1 MPAPLDAHQD
11 RHYQVAEAELSW
23 LRSLRK
29 EQHTRKQN
37 EKFALSPK
45 TKATVDSGFVD
56 QDDIATLWDHMVA
69 SSHVRGH
76 VRGGSKLN
84 RVQSPQTF
92 PHSSLIKLE
101 PASDRDYLS
110 AEAELAA
117 YRARQI
123 AIAARLQDASGDRWG
138 YADAEAELAAFRQQV
153 CTAAAAPLPNSENH
167 VNYFKEDTFQGNNG
181 VDARDVYN
189 GEVDLG
195 PFRAKADADADAA
208 AMPCEH
214 NVDRLSYEAAAVEL
228 AQFRAG
234 ASAGSADATLHREEE
249 TEKESHTTTTPATSV
264 ESFAGEQSFVDSRSF
279 HDAEAELNL
288 FRAKKA
294 ALQDGAVDRNYLSA
308 GAELAEYR
316 AKQLNFA
323 ECLVDSRSFHDAEA
337 ELNLFRAKR
346 AALQDCAVDR
356 NYLSAGAELAEYR
369 AKQLNFAAPTQDSPL
384 QTLMATTAVTPSLAR
399 TEVAEVP
406 ACFIDARNC
415 YGAEVE
421 LAAFRT
427 KQMLL

>member
-1 MPAPLDAHQD
+1 
-11 RHYQVAEAELSW
+11 
-23 LRSLRK
+23 
-29 EQHTRKQN
+29 
-37 EKFALSPK
+37 
-45 TKATVDSGFVD
+45 
-56 QDDIATLWDHMVA
+56 
-69 SSHVRGH
+69 
-76 VRGGSKLN
+76 
-84 RVQSPQTF
+84 
-92 PHSSLIKLE
+92 
-101 PASDRDYLS
+101 
-110 AEAELAA
+110 
-117 YRARQI
+117 
-123 AIAARLQDASGDRWG
+123 
-138 YADAEAELAAFRQQV
+138 
-153 CTAAAAPLPNSENH
+153 
-167 VNYFKEDTFQGNNG
+167 
-181 VDARDVYN
+181 
-189 GEVDLG
+189 
-195 PFRAKADADADAA
+195 
-208 AMPCEH
+208 MPCEH

-234 ASAGSADATLHREEE
+234 ASAGPADATLHREEE

-288 FRAKKA
+288 FRAKK
-294 ALQDGAVDRNYLSA
+294 
-308 GAELAEYR
+308 
-316 AKQLNFA
+316 
-323 ECLVDSRSFHDAEA
+323 
-337 ELNLFRAKR
+337 

>member
-37 EKFALSPK
+37 EKIALSPK

-69 SSHVRGH
+69 SSH

-294 ALQDGAVDRNYLSA
+294 ALQD
-308 GAELAEYR
+308 
-316 AKQLNFA
+316 
-323 ECLVDSRSFHDAEA
+323 
-337 ELNLFRAKR
+337 
-346 AALQDCAVDR
+346 CAVDR